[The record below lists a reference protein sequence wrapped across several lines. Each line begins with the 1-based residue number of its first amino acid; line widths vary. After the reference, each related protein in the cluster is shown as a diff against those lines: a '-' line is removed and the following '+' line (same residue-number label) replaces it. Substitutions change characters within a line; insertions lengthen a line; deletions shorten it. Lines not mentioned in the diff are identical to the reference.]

1 MTCDIIQLPDFYP
14 TDYLFSQHSSKGS
27 ERWEI
32 FAWAAREIMMKAGDF
47 KPTDIPMKEKIVY
60 EGYMQMNPKYKS
72 PYLKENEL
80 LIQKEKEVK
89 ENTEKSVLNK

>member
-1 MTCDIIQLPDFYP
+1 
-14 TDYLFSQHSSKGS
+14 
-27 ERWEI
+27 
-32 FAWAAREIMMKAGDF
+32 MMKAGDF

-80 LIQKEKEVK
+80 LVQKDIEAK
-89 ENTEKSVLNK
+89 ENSDKSGLNKQDDTKIK